1 MAKTYQTAI
10 TEAREI
16 LQDTDEDG
24 YRYSDATLLNVL
36 NRALQE
42 LGRIRPDAYWSSFDE
57 TFGDITIPEVTDADL
72 DTTFPLPSQF
82 YSPVVNFIIA
92 WAEVLD
98 DEFTQDGRAGMLLAQ
113 FKAQVLS
120 L

>member
-10 TEAREI
+10 NEAREI
-16 LQDTDEDG
+16 LQDTDEP
-24 YRYSDATLLNVL
+24 YRYDDSILLNIL

-42 LGRIRPDAYWSSFDE
+42 LGRIRPDAFWT
-57 TFGDITIPEVTDADL
+57 TFTTDDIVVPEVTTLDL
-72 DTTFPLPSQF
+72 STTYPLPMQF
-82 YSPVVNFIIA
+82 YLPVVSFIVA

-98 DEFTQDGRAGMLLAQ
+98 DEFTQDGRAGMLLQQ
-113 FKAQVLS
+113 FKTQVLS